1 MNIEWE
7 NNGLHNKSITKQHK
21 KKLYSVLYAAAG
33 AGAFFPLQQNIYF
46 VSGKVILVLG
56 YN

>member
-1 MNIEWE
+1 MTIEWE

-33 AGAFFPLQQNIYF
+33 AAAAFFHCNKIYI
-46 VSGKVILVLG
+46 SCPEK
-56 YN
+56 